1 MLPKKWWQFLILT
14 CVILGLVAT
23 ALVALAATLI
33 YPELPSL
40 EALTDYKPKVPMR
53 VYSED
58 GHLIGEFG
66 EERRAFISINDTP
79 KILTQAILS
88 AEDERFYQHGGID
101 TLGILRAAISNVTS
115 GSFKEGASTITM
127 QVARNFFLSREKT
140 ATRKLSEAL
149 LSIKIEHS
157 LTKDQILE
165 LYINQIYLGH
175 RSYGFA
181 AASQVYYG
189 KPLNQLS
196 IAEAAMLAGL
206 PKAPSRYN
214 PFANPKRAEA
224 RQRYVL
230 RRMKELH
237 FITPQQYEAAL
248 KEPHRFRKSRQM
260 RELSA
265 DYVAEIV
272 RQAMYERFKDDI
284 YSSGLKIYTTIRKSN
299 QEAANRAILQGSID
313 YDRRHGYRGPEKTVT
328 PGTNDEGNGN
338 WLDNALDDLESFQ
351 GMMPAVVTKAT
362 PQVVSV
368 YAKNGSN
375 IDISDE
381 GLAFIK
387 KQLAEKDAA
396 KRTIKP
402 GAVVR
407 IMRQGDKWHIVQ
419 LPQAE
424 AALVAMDPD
433 TGAVRALVGGFDFN
447 RNKFNHV
454 TQAWRQPGSS
464 FKPFIYSAALE
475 KGFTPASMIED
486 EPISIS
492 ARETGSGSSWEPKN
506 YDRKYDGPMRM
517 RTALTKSKNMV
528 SIRIL
533 EGIGVNYA
541 QDYITRFGFSPK
553 DHPPYLAMA
562 LGAGSVTP
570 WQMSGAYAVFANGGY
585 RVKPY
590 IIDKVV
596 DSRGKVL
603 EQSRPLLAGKGA
615 PRVIDG
621 RNAFIMNSML
631 QDVVRLGTA
640 TRARSLGRS
649 DLAGKTGTTNNQ
661 IDAWFAGYSPKHVAI
676 AWMGYDKPKSLGSL
690 ETGGKAA
697 LPIWIDYMST
707 ALKNVPDEPMSM
719 PEGVSAIRI
728 DPATGMRATGE
739 GGMMEYFYHEFPPEE
754 SIEEPAFSL
763 IPGFPIPGH
772 GSTHPHPTE
781 KQETS
786 PPRPDQLY

>member
-1 MLPKKWWQFLILT
+1 MLPKKWWQFLILAGL
-14 CVILGLVAT
+14 ILGLVTT
-23 ALVALAATLI
+23 ALVGLAATLI

-66 EERRAFISINDTP
+66 EERRAFITIENTP
-79 KILTQAILS
+79 KSLKNAILS
-88 AEDERFYQHGGID
+88 AEDERFYQHGGVD
-101 TLGILRAAISNVTS
+101 TLGILRAAVSNVTH

-127 QVARNFFLSREKT
+127 QVARNFFLSSEKT

-149 LSIKIEHS
+149 LSIKIEHN

-165 LYINQIYLGH
+165 LYINQIYLGQ

-189 KPLNQLS
+189 KPLDQLS
-196 IAEAAMLAGL
+196 IAEVAMLAGL

-224 RQRYVL
+224 RQHYVL

-237 FITPQQYEAAL
+237 FIDAKQYEAAL
-248 KEPHRFRKSRQM
+248 KEPHRYRKSRAQ
-260 RELSA
+260 RDLSA

-272 RQAMYERFKDDI
+272 RQAMYERYKDDI
-284 YSSGLKIYTTIRKSN
+284 YSSGLKVYTTIRKSN
-299 QEAANRAILQGSID
+299 QDAANRAVLQGIID
-313 YDRRHGYRGPEKTVT
+313 YDRRHGYRGPEKTVNT
-328 PGTNDEGNGN
+328 SAND
-338 WLDNALDDLESFQ
+338 WLDNALAESETFQ
-351 GMMPAVVTKAT
+351 GMVPAVVTAANAKS
-362 PQVVSV
+362 VSA
-368 YAKNGSN
+368 YTKDGSN
-375 IDISDE
+375 ITITGD
-381 GLAFIK
+381 GLSFVQKA
-387 KQLAEKDAA
+387 LAEKDAS
-396 KRTIKP
+396 KRTLKP
-402 GAVVR
+402 GAVIRVLH
-407 IMRQGDKWHIVQ
+407 QADKWHIVQ
-419 LPQAE
+419 LPQVE
-424 AALVAMDPD
+424 SGLVAVDPQN
-433 TGAVRALVGGFDFN
+433 GAVRALVGGFDFN

-464 FKPFIYSAALE
+464 FKPFIYSASLE

-486 EPISIS
+486 EPISLS
-492 ARETGSGSSWEPKN
+492 ARETGSGAAWEPKN
-506 YDRKYDGPMRM
+506 YDRKYEGPMRM

-562 LGAGSVTP
+562 LGSGSVTA
-570 WQMSGAYAVFANGGY
+570 WQMAGAYSVFANGGY

-590 IIDKVV
+590 IIAKVV
-596 DSRGKVL
+596 DSRGKTL
-603 EQSRPLLAGKGA
+603 EQSKPQLAGEGA

-621 RNAFIMNSML
+621 RNAFIMTSML
-631 QDVVRLGTA
+631 QDVVRIGTA
-640 TRARSLGRS
+640 TRARQLGRS

-661 IDAWFAGYSPKHVAI
+661 IDAWFAGFNPKQVAI
-676 AWMGYDKPKSLGSL
+676 AWMGYDKPKSLGGL

-697 LPIWIDYMST
+697 LPIWIDYMSS
-707 ALKNVPDEPMSM
+707 ALQGVADNPLEVPT
-719 PEGVSAIRI
+719 GVSAIRI
-728 DPATGMRATGE
+728 DPTTGLRAKDDHE
-739 GGMMEYFYHEFPPEE
+739 GVTEYFYHEFPPPEPEE
-754 SIEEPAFSL
+754 SSFSL
-763 IPGFPIPGH
+763 IPGFLFPGH
-772 GSTHPHPTE
+772 GSSTPTE
-781 KQETS
+781 KQDNT
-786 PPRPDQLY
+786 PPRADQLF

>member
-1 MLPKKWWQFLILT
+1 MLPKKWWQFLILAGI
-14 CVILGLVAT
+14 ILGLVAT

-66 EERRAFISINDTP
+66 EERRAFIGINETP
-79 KILTQAILS
+79 KALKQAILA

-127 QVARNFFLSREKT
+127 QVARNFFLSSEKT

-149 LSIKIEHS
+149 LSIKIEHN

-189 KPLNQLS
+189 KPLDQLS
-196 IAEAAMLAGL
+196 IAEVAMLAGL

-230 RRMKELH
+230 RRMKDLH
-237 FITPQQYEAAL
+237 FIDQKQYEAAL
-248 KEPHRFRKSRQM
+248 QEPHRFRKSRKM
-260 RELSA
+260 RDLSA

-272 RQAMYERFKDDI
+272 RQAMYERYKDDI

-299 QEAANRAILQGSID
+299 QEAANRAILQGIID

-328 PGTNDEGNGN
+328 PGANEAGSGN
-338 WLDNALDDLESFQ
+338 WLDNAMDDLESFQ
-351 GMMPAVVTKAT
+351 GMMPAVVTKVT
-362 PQVVSV
+362 PKVVSV
-368 YAKNGSN
+368 YAKDGNN
-375 IDISDE
+375 IEISGD
-381 GLAFIK
+381 GLAFVQ

-402 GAVVR
+402 GAVIR
-407 IMRQGDKWHIVQ
+407 IMRQGDNWHIVQ

-424 AALVAMDPD
+424 AALVAMDPE
-433 TGAVRALVGGFDFN
+433 TGAVKALVGGFDFN

-464 FKPFIYSAALE
+464 FKPFIYSASLE

-486 EPISIS
+486 EPISVS
-492 ARETGSGSSWEPKN
+492 ARETGSGSAWEPKN
-506 YDRKYDGPMRM
+506 YDRKYEGPMRM

-562 LGAGSVTP
+562 LGAGSVTA
-570 WQMSGAYAVFANGGY
+570 WQMAGAYSVFANGGY

-603 EQSRPLLAGKGA
+603 EQSKPLLAGKGA
-615 PRVIDG
+615 ARVIDG

-697 LPIWIDYMST
+697 LPIWIDYMRS
-707 ALKNVPDEPMSM
+707 ALKGVPEVTPEM
-719 PEGVSAIRI
+719 PAGVSAIRI
-728 DPATGMRATGE
+728 DPATGMRVKEDEE
-739 GGMMEYFYHEFPPEE
+739 GIVEYFYHEFPPPEPEE
-754 SIEEPAFSL
+754 SIFSI

-772 GSTHPHPTE
+772 GSPPPME
-781 KQETS
+781 KQDNA
-786 PPRPDQLY
+786 PPGPDQLF